1 MEESDEMELLSR
13 DDRSPLEPL
22 LLDADSREPS
32 RPDPVGQR
40 ECLEGQFRGHV
51 TVISDQCIVDSTLN
65 FLSLGRCSL
74 LSPPLLDP
82 AAVVLSP
89 LALLHAGTA
98 WLGQRGRASAGR
110 RSPNYHTHSAAS
122 DA

>member
-1 MEESDEMELLSR
+1 MEESDEVELLSR
-13 DDRSPLEPL
+13 DVRSPLEPL
-22 LLDADSREPS
+22 LSDADSREPS
-32 RPDPVGQR
+32 RPDPVLS
-40 ECLEGQFRGHV
+40 LEGCFAV
-51 TVISDQCIVDSTLN
+51 A
-65 FLSLGRCSL
+65 GRWSL
-74 LSPPLLDP
+74 LSHPLSDP

-110 RSPNYHTHSAAS
+110 RSPNYHTHTAAS